1 MTISTHPKL
10 GSLLYHSHHTV
21 GVGHL
26 VRALALVTALQD
38 HFDVTF
44 LSGGVFP
51 AGLAIPPGVE
61 FVQLPALMRGEGGRP
76 QSAGSDRP
84 WTETME
90 LRRAAVLAHF
100 ARVAPAVVVVE
111 SFPFGHRLLMS
122 ELLSLLDAN
131 RHRAGGPARVYASIR
146 DIMERDKDA
155 PQLYDDLAASLANH
169 YFDGILVHTDPRF
182 ITLDATFQPK
192 VPLRVPV
199 HQTGF
204 VTRTGPSPAP
214 ERDAPPARPY
224 LLASAGGGR
233 VGGPLL
239 RSVLTAYLAA
249 DLPRRV
255 DLVVVTGPFL
265 PEEECAWLETTAAR
279 HARVEIL
286 RWTDDMRGLM
296 GHAAGSVSQCGYNTT
311 MDLLASGVPALV
323 VPYHTP
329 HDFEQSTRAARL
341 ADAGLV
347 RTLAPDALDE
357 AALGRELAALLDF
370 KPAHTGLN
378 LDGAATT
385 AQIVVAAVAQDAV
398 ARGRVAD
405 RNVAHP
411 GGSRP

>member
-38 HFDVTF
+38 HFDVMF

-84 WTETME
+84 WTETLE
-90 LRRAAVLAHF
+90 LRREAVLAHF

-131 RHRAGGPARVYASIR
+131 RHRAHGPARVYASIR

-192 VPLRVPV
+192 LPLRVPV
-199 HQTGF
+199 HHTGF
-204 VTRTGPSPAP
+204 VTG
-214 ERDAPPARPY
+214 ARRVPTPRATAQGTARAKPY

-265 PEEECAWLETTAAR
+265 PEAECIWLETTAAR
-279 HARVEIL
+279 HAGVEIV
-286 RWTDDMRGLM
+286 RWTDDLPGLM
-296 GHAAGSVSQCGYNTT
+296 RRAAGSVSQCGYNTT

-347 RTLAPDALDE
+347 RMLAPDAVDE
-357 AALGRELAALLDF
+357 PSLGRELAALLDF
-370 KPAHTGLN
+370 RPAHTGLR
-378 LDGAATT
+378 LDGAAAT
-385 AQIVVAAVAQDAV
+385 AQIVAAGVAATSHADATL
-398 ARGRVAD
+398 AGD
-405 RNVAHP
+405 RHP
-411 GGSRP
+411 

>member
-26 VRALALVTALQD
+26 VRALALVAALQTR
-38 HFDVTF
+38 FDVTF

-51 AGLAIPPGVE
+51 AGLAIPPGVN
-61 FVQLPALMRGEGGRP
+61 FVQLPALMRAASGRP

-100 ARVAPAVVVVE
+100 AHVAPAVVVVE

-155 PQLYDDLAASLANH
+155 PVVRRPGRQPGQPLLRRHSGPHRPALHHPGRHLPAQGAA
-169 YFDGILVHTDPRF
+169 G
-182 ITLDATFQPK
+182 
-192 VPLRVPV
+192 VPV
-199 HQTGF
+199 HHTGF
-204 VTRTGPSPAP
+204 VTRTGPLTAP
-214 ERDAPPARPY
+214 ERDATPARPY

-239 RSVLTAYLAA
+239 RAVLAAYLAS

-265 PEEECAWLETTAAR
+265 PEEECARLETTAAR
-279 HARVEIL
+279 YANVKIL

-296 GHAAGSVSQCGYNTT
+296 RHAAGSVSQCGYNTT

-329 HDFEQSTRAARL
+329 HDFEQSTRAAIGGR
-341 ADAGLV
+341 GLV
-347 RTLAPDALDE
+347 RTLAPGALDE

-370 KPAHTGLN
+370 KPAHR
-378 LDGAATT
+378 A
-385 AQIVVAAVAQDAV
+385 
-398 ARGRVAD
+398 
-405 RNVAHP
+405 
-411 GGSRP
+411 